1 MVNTLVIK
9 VRKGIKKFM
18 EEKVKACTDVL
29 SSAQNRLTMGL
40 VMVGIGAGLI
50 ASVYVR
56 PLKN

>member
-1 MVNTLVIK
+1 MVNTLIIK

-18 EEKVKACTDVL
+18 EEKVTACTDVL

-50 ASVYVR
+50 VSVYVR

>member
-1 MVNTLVIK
+1 MVNTLIIK

-50 ASVYVR
+50 VSVYVR

>member
-1 MVNTLVIK
+1 MVNTLIIK